1 MSKIFELIEEN
12 AGKFV
17 LLAGAII
24 AILIYLMGVSTNL
37 DYTYS
42 TLITISATLF
52 GFFITALSI
61 LLLVFDDNNVKN
73 KPLLRVIQSAK
84 SFPMLYDYMF
94 YAIYSFGATISVF
107 LIIWTS
113 AYKNYIIIDPVLA
126 FFLILETGM
135 TMIGLILLRIM
146 VINSNTHKS

>member
-1 MSKIFELIEEN
+1 MTMSKIFELIEEN

-107 LIIWTS
+107 LIRV
-113 AYKNYIIIDPVLA
+113 NVLE
-126 FFLILETGM
+126 FLVSIRLSIKASRTTETNHM
-135 TMIGLILLRIM
+135 LFHI
-146 VINSNTHKS
+146 SKASSP